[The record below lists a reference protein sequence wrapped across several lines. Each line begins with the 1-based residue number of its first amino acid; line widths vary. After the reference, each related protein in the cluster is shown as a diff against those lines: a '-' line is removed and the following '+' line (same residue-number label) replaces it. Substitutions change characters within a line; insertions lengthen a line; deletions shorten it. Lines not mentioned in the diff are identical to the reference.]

1 MKNYSKIFKMIM
13 LGLIVISFALLV
25 IGFIAGFETNGGSM
39 TDVLLYWA
47 YVMIALTIAAVV
59 VIGIIISFKNN
70 PKSLVKIGI
79 VVAAIAVICFLV
91 YLISP
96 GAPAMGMLEQ
106 PDHSTLKLTD
116 TMLNL
121 TYIAGAAAIISII
134 AGEVMVSIRNKKA

>member
-59 VIGIIISFKNN
+59 VVGIIISFKNN

-79 VVAAIAVICFLV
+79 VVAAVAVICFLV

-134 AGEVMVSIRNKKA
+134 AGEVLVSIRNKKA

>member
-79 VVAAIAVICFLV
+79 VVAAVAVICFLV

-134 AGEVMVSIRNKKA
+134 AGEVLVSIRNKKA